1 MKAQPARILLVDD
14 TPTVRYKYEILL
26 RREEYEVDGASG
38 GREALEFLGENA
50 YDLVVSDLKMPDMDG
65 NELLSAIRADSDL
78 KMLPVLMLTGSD
90 DEQDVVENLG
100 AGASDYVLKTCKA
113 SELIAR
119 VKNLVTM
126 KRLQDELRRAGETDM
141 LTELANRRFGVDR
154 LTDEIDRSR
163 RYGRALSV
171 ALIDIDHFKRVND
184 TLGHQA
190 GDEVLVAVAAELQS
204 VSRQSDCIIRWG
216 GEEFLFVFPETTT
229 EDAAAIVERFRA
241 HLEDHPVPVEAADDG
256 AIVVTVSGG
265 VAQLQDG
272 DTMET
277 LVDRADTALYRAK
290 ETGRNRLLR
299 WAGEELVAVGP

>member
-26 RREEYEVDGASG
+26 RREEYEVDGACG

-90 DEQDVVENLG
+90 DEQDVVDNLG

-113 SELIAR
+113 SELLAR

-154 LTDEIDRSR
+154 LTDEIERSR

-229 EDAAAIVERFRA
+229 EDAAVIVERFRA
-241 HLEDHPVPVEAADDG
+241 HLESQPVPVEAADDG

-265 VAQLQDG
+265 VAQLQEG